1 MSSLFDLKQSY
12 RDVLFML
19 YDGEVEEQTV
29 IDTLD
34 AIEDAIEDKA
44 DSYAYIMRELDGDM
58 AKLKAEED
66 RLAKRRKMLDAHKDR
81 LKSRLYDAMKEVGK
95 TEIKTSLNT
104 FRIQKNGGKR
114 ALVIDCEVSELPEQ
128 FLTTSVVSN
137 QDEIRKYLETIKLD
151 RVEGLFHLAPQG
163 ESLRIK

>member
-1 MSSLFDLKQSY
+1 MSSLFELKQNY

-19 YDGEVEEQTV
+19 YDNETDEKTV

-66 RLAKRRKMLDAHKDR
+66 RLAKRRKMLENHKDR
-81 LKSRLYDAMKEVGK
+81 LKSRLYDAMKEMGK

-114 ALVIDCEVSELPEQ
+114 ALVLDCEVDKLPAQ
-128 FLTTSVVSN
+128 FLKTTVVSD
-137 QDEIRKYLETIKLD
+137 QDAIRKYLEMIKLD
-151 RVEGLFHLAPQG
+151 EVEGMFHLAPQG